1 MNLNLEG
8 KIALVTGSSSGI
20 GKSIASSL
28 YEEGCK
34 VVLNGRHNATLK
46 IAAKQLEGSYFVAD
60 VTNPKECRD
69 LVNYVIKKYGKL
81 DILIC
86 NVGNGK
92 SVPPGMETDS
102 EWKKMLDLNFFSA
115 TNIIYAAMDS
125 LKKTRGVIVCMSSI
139 AGMESIGAPIA
150 YSIAK
155 AALNSYV
162 KRISKSL
169 AKNDI
174 RVNSVSPG
182 NIFFKGSMWEKKI
195 KDNKSKVNK
204 MIKQEVAL
212 GRFGTPE
219 EVSNLVIFLASPKS
233 SFITGSNFVIDGGQ
247 LKSG

>member
-8 KIALVTGSSSGI
+8 KVALVTGSSRGI
-20 GKSIASSL
+20 GKSIATTL

-34 VVLNGRHNATLK
+34 VVLNGRHKDILK
-46 IAAKQLEGSYFVAD
+46 ITAKPLGGNYFVAD
-60 VTNPKECRD
+60 VTNPKECGD
-69 LVNYVIKKYGKL
+69 LVDYIIKKYGKL

-86 NVGNGK
+86 NVGSGK
-92 SVPPGMETDS
+92 SVPHGMETNL

-125 LKKTRGVIVCMSSI
+125 LKKTRGVIVCISSI
-139 AGMESIGAPIA
+139 AGMENTDAPIA

-155 AALNSYV
+155 TALNSYV

-169 AKNDI
+169 AKNSI
-174 RVNSVSPG
+174 RINSVSPG
-182 NIFFKGSMWEKKI
+182 NIFFKGSVWEKKI
-195 KDNKSKVNK
+195 KDDKSKVNK
-204 MIKQEVAL
+204 MLRSEVAL

-219 EVSNLVIFLASPKS
+219 EVSNLVIFLASSKS
-233 SFITGSNFVIDGGQ
+233 SFVTGSNFVIDGGQ